1 MKERRRRVAE
11 SKRAENDPEKVQ
23 DQKEIVIRGFSAQ
36 QLEDMLK
43 SSTRSIAQE
52 LVSCLADE
60 KGRGVLSEIIR
71 LLSQKTTQQDKTVL
85 EGKNIHKTEVLSDIE
100 EEPSILDR

>member
-11 SKRAENDPEKVQ
+11 SHQPSDTTERSES
-23 DQKEIVIRGFSAQ
+23 QKEIVIRGFSAQ

-43 SSTRSIAQE
+43 SSSRAIAKE
-52 LVSCLADE
+52 LVACLSDE

-71 LLSQKTTQQDKTVL
+71 
-85 EGKNIHKTEVLSDIE
+85 
-100 EEPSILDR
+100 